1 METMEI
7 KEVTDFS
14 NARKNP
20 YADKIK
26 KHGYSITI
34 HYSPDD
40 VARMTKQTLGKI
52 QALDTLE
59 LDPDEVAALKKYE
72 EAHKS

>member
-1 METMEI
+1 METVEI

-14 NARKNP
+14 KARKNP

-40 VARMTKQTLGKI
+40 VARMTKQTLERI
-52 QALDTLE
+52 QALDMLE
-59 LDPDEVAALKKYE
+59 LDSDEVAALKRYE